1 MRQIAAI
8 IGGGVI
14 GGGWAARFLLAGWD
28 VMVYDTDPQAERKI
42 AEVMANARASAPFL
56 IDGAMPA
63 EGQLHFTTTLEE
75 AVAEAQWIQE
85 SVPERP
91 DIKRRVYH
99 AIQQACRT
107 DAIIGSSTS
116 GFTPTELQE
125 GAINPAQIVVTHPYN
140 PVYLLPLVELV
151 ASPATSADD
160 IARAKQILSSIAM
173 KPVHIK
179 GEIDAHVGDRLL
191 EAVWREALWLIND
204 DIATTDVIDDIMT
217 HSFGLRWAQM
227 GLFETYR
234 VAGGEAGMRHFITQF
249 GPALQWPWTKLMD
262 VPELT
267 DELIDKIA
275 SQSDA
280 QSGAYSIR
288 ELEAIRDKNLIA
300 FLRTL
305 KSHDW
310 AAGAFL
316 NKVEADRAAADSA
329 PKPDGL
335 TGKLALHQ
343 GRVMPE
349 WIDYN
354 GHMTEFRY
362 GQVFSDATDEVI
374 KAGGMDKAYLER
386 GYSFYTVETHIRFLG
401 EMSLGDNFT
410 TQSQILSFD
419 GKKLH
424 LCHEMMNDAGTIV
437 ATGEHMLLHVDTNK
451 GASAP
456 AVSPV
461 AEALSALAEA
471 QASLAAPD
479 YSGRAVGQK
488 NAKN

>member
-1 MRQIAAI
+1 MRQNAAI

-14 GGGWAARFLLAGWD
+14 GGGWAARFLMAGWD
-28 VMVYDTDPQAERKI
+28 VMVFDTDPEAERKI
-42 AEVMANARASAPFL
+42 AEVMKNARASVPFL
-56 IDGAMPA
+56 TDGAMPQ
-63 EGQLHFTTTLEE
+63 EGNLRFAKTLEE
-75 AVAEAQWIQE
+75 AVADASWIQE

-91 DIKRRVYH
+91 EIKRSVYA
-99 AIQQACRT
+99 AIQEACQA

-116 GFTPTELQE
+116 GFTPTQLQE
-125 GAINPAQIVVTHPYN
+125 GAKNASQIVVTHPYN

-151 ASPATSADD
+151 ASPATSAAQ
-160 IARAKQILSSIAM
+160 IAKAKEILSSISM

-249 GPALQWPWTKLMD
+249 GPALAWPWTKLMD

-280 QSGAYSIR
+280 QSGAHSIR

-300 FLRTL
+300 FLRSL
-305 KSHDW
+305 KQHDW

-316 NKVEADRAAADSA
+316 NDVEKARLAQNSDDNIADATA
-329 PKPDGL
+329 PL
-335 TGKLALHQ
+335 SLHA
-343 GRVMPE
+343 GRVMPD

-362 GQVFSDATDEVI
+362 GQVFSDATDAVI
-374 KAGGMDKAYLER
+374 KAGGFDEAYLAK
-386 GYSFYTVETHIRFLG
+386 GLSFYTVETHIRFLG
-401 EMSLGDNFT
+401 EMSLGDEFT
-410 TQSQILSFD
+410 TTSQILSFD

-424 LCHEMMNDAGTIV
+424 LCHEMHNAQGDVV
-437 ATGEHMLLHVDTNK
+437 ATGEHMLLHVDSHK
-451 GASAP
+451 GASAVAQAP
-456 AVSPV
+456 VSDR
-461 AEALSALAEA
+461 LGALAKA
-471 QASLAAPD
+471 QSSLDWPD
-479 YSGRAVGQK
+479 YCGRSVGQK
-488 NAKN
+488 K

>member
-1 MRQIAAI
+1 MIKIAAI

-28 VMVYDTDPQAERKI
+28 VVVFDTDPQAERKI
-42 AEVMANARASAPFL
+42 SEVMKNARASAPYL
-56 IDGAMPA
+56 IDGEMPV
-63 EGQLHFTTTLEE
+63 EGELSFAKTLEE
-75 AVAEAQWIQE
+75 AVSQASWIQE

-91 DIKRRVYH
+91 DIKRAVYSQ
-99 AIQQACRT
+99 IQAACMKE
-107 DAIIGSSTS
+107 ALIGSSTS

-125 GAINPAQIVVTHPYN
+125 GASDPSQIVVTHPYN

-151 ASPATSADD
+151 ASPATSQEQ
-160 IARAKQILSSIAM
+160 IERAKEILSSISM

-249 GPALQWPWTKLMD
+249 GPALAWPWTKLMD

-280 QSGAYSIR
+280 QSGAHSIR

-300 FLRTL
+300 FLRSL
-305 KSHDW
+305 KSHNW

-316 NKVEADRAAADSA
+316 NEVDAARKASSNGLSDSDLT
-329 PKPDGL
+329 KP
-335 TGKLALHQ
+335 LALHK
-343 GRVMPE
+343 GRVMPD

-354 GHMTEFRY
+354 GHMTEYRY
-362 GQVFSDATDEVI
+362 GHVFSDATDAVLT
-374 KAGGMDKAYLER
+374 AGGMDKNYLDK
-386 GYSFYTVETHIRFLG
+386 GYSFYTVETHIRHLG
-401 EMSLGDNFT
+401 EMALGDEYT
-410 TQSQILSFD
+410 TTSQIILWD

-424 LCHEMMNDAGTIV
+424 LIHEMKNKDGDIV
-437 ATGEHMLLHVDTNK
+437 ATGEHMLLHVDQNK
-451 GASAP
+451 GASA
-456 AVSPV
+456 
-461 AEALSALAEA
+461 LA
-471 QASLAAPD
+471 QAPVSDGLAKLAKAHEGLAIPD
-479 YSGRAVGQK
+479 YSGRSVGVK
-488 NAKN
+488 K